1 MFLLVEMKTNIPL
14 MVGESPKACRIYAV
28 KRELAK
34 ATANHNEFLRKRLNK
49 ANLEKVFFQN
59 CSNLYYIDTIEYYSE
74 ICAEVT
80 SDLYFQNLLQKTLDK

>member
-49 ANLEKVFFQN
+49 ANLEKAFFQN

-74 ICAEVT
+74 FCAEAI
-80 SDLYFQNLLQKTLDK
+80 SYLYFSEFFTKNP

>member
-28 KRELAK
+28 KREMAK
-34 ATANHNEFLRKRLNK
+34 ATAKNNEFIRERLNK

-74 ICAEVT
+74 ICAEAT
-80 SDLYFQNLLQKTLDK
+80 SDLYFQKLLQKTLDK

>member
-14 MVGESPKACRIYAV
+14 MVGESAKACRIYAV

-49 ANLEKVFFQN
+49 ANFEKTFFQH

-74 ICAEVT
+74 FCAERGK
-80 SDLYFQNLLQKTLDK
+80 LLFIFSEFFTKNP

>member
-14 MVGESPKACRIYAV
+14 MVGESAKACRIYAV

-49 ANLEKVFFQN
+49 ANLEKTFFQN
-59 CSNLYYIDTIEYYSE
+59 CSNLYYIDTIEYFSE
-74 ICAEVT
+74 FCSEAI
-80 SDLYFQNLLQKTLDK
+80 SYLYFSEFFTKNP